1 MAIIKQFEDL
11 EIWQLARQLCKDIHK
26 ITNYELLS
34 NEFRLKEQ
42 IRASSGSIMDNIAEG
57 FERSGNKEFI
67 QFLFIAKGSCGE
79 VRSQLY
85 RILDNSYIS
94 ENEFDM
100 LKEKCMNLSKSIS
113 GFISYLKNSE
123 IKGSKYKI

>member
-42 IRASSGSIMDNIAEG
+42 IRASSGSIMDN
-57 FERSGNKEFI
+57 
-67 QFLFIAKGSCGE
+67 
-79 VRSQLY
+79 
-85 RILDNSYIS
+85 
-94 ENEFDM
+94 
-100 LKEKCMNLSKSIS
+100 LKS
-113 GFISYLKNSE
+113 
-123 IKGSKYKI
+123 